1 MALVRWQPFREIE
14 NLQREMN
21 HLFEALDSRQEVF
34 PTFAPAAEM
43 ETDSENVYLK
53 LEVPGL
59 TPEEIEVQV
68 NANSIAIGGERKE
81 ENTTTEKGMKRS
93 EFRYGKFHR
102 TINLP
107 EKVKHEGVV
116 AKYKN
121 GILHLILPKADDDR
135 NKIVKVQVEA

>member
-14 NLQREMN
+14 NLQRDMN
-21 HLFEALDSRQEVF
+21 HLFEALDNRQEVF

-43 ETDSENVYLK
+43 DADGENVYLR

-59 TPEEIEVQV
+59 NPDEIEVQV
-68 NANSIAIGGERKE
+68 NTNSIAIGGERKE
-81 ENTTTEKGMKRS
+81 EKNITEKGMKRS

-107 EKVKHEGVV
+107 EKIKHDGVV

-121 GILHLILPKADDDR
+121 GILHLTLPKAEDDR

>member
-1 MALVRWQPFREIE
+1 MALVRWQPFKEIE
-14 NLQREMN
+14 NLQRDMN
-21 HLFEALDSRQEVF
+21 HLFEALDNRSEVF

-43 ETDSENVYLK
+43 EADGENVYLK

-68 NANSIAIGGERKE
+68 NTNSVAIMGERKE
-81 ENTTTEKGMKRS
+81 EKNTTEKGMKRS
-93 EFRYGKFHR
+93 EFRYGKFQR

-107 EKVKHEGVV
+107 EKIKHDGVV

-121 GILHLILPKADDDR
+121 GILHLTLPKAEDDR

>member
-1 MALVRWQPFREIE
+1 MTLVRWQPFREIDH
-14 NLQREMN
+14 LQRDMN
-21 HLFEALDSRQEVF
+21 QLFEALDNRQEAF
-34 PTFAPAAEM
+34 PTFAPAAEI
-43 ETDSENVYLK
+43 EADSENIYLK

-68 NANSIAIGGERKE
+68 NSNSVAILGERKE
-81 ENTTTEKGMKRS
+81 EKNTNQKGMKRS

-102 TINLP
+102 TISLP
-107 EKVKHEGVV
+107 EKIKNDGVV

-121 GILHLILPKADDDR
+121 GILNLTLPKAEDER